1 MSSFDSSFAPPP
13 APLIPSS
20 SNFSAMHTN
29 KPKFTKGTVTV
40 PTIDTTP
47 TSATLNA
54 SAGVITIS
62 TVDVVS
68 STPSKGVT
76 ISNSHVSGD
85 SVVLL
90 TINSY
95 GGTVGTDGYPS
106 VFATVPS
113 AGGSFTLNVANE
125 GVTVAAL
132 SGNLVVSFVVV

>member
-20 SNFSAMHTN
+20 SNHSALHTT

-40 PTIDTTP
+40 ATIDTTP
-47 TSATLNA
+47 TTATLNA
-54 SAGVITIS
+54 SAGVITIT
-62 TVDVVS
+62 TVDVGS
-68 STPSKGVT
+68 GAASEGVT
-76 ISNSHVSGD
+76 VSNSHVSGD

-90 TINSY
+90 TINAY
-95 GGTVGTDGYPS
+95 GGTIGTDGYPS

-125 GVTVAAL
+125 AVTGAAL